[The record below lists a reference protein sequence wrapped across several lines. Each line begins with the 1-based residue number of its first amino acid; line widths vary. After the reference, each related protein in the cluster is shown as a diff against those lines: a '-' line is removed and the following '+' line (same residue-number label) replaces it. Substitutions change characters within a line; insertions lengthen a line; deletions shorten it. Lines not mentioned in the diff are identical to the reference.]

1 MNPASPAPVSATP
14 VVRRSA
20 GSFGVRCGLAVGI
33 FEILQDLPLPR
44 AVRGTPLLLPIFF
57 LVPLAFNGMLGLLL
71 GWSGAWLQG
80 RVGALRGARAGLPA
94 AGALGAL
101 AWMVLRNRP
110 EIRENLLPSIGALTA
125 GLVLVSLRG
134 LGTVRAGRA
143 VVGFFLL
150 LFAAAAG
157 FSLRWLETAKAPYQ
171 GEGPAR
177 SAPAGANNVVLI
189 TWDTVRADVL
199 PLYGGTGLETPHLD
213 AFAARSVVFDQMT
226 AEASIT
232 APSHAT
238 LLTGVVP
245 PSHGLHDNAI
255 QAISPEVPRVPEAFR
270 DAGWDTAAFV
280 ASEVLW
286 RKAGF
291 EKGFRLYDDRL
302 QNDHFRLFVKTF
314 SRHFSLLRFW
324 FFRKFR
330 GLDESEPQ
338 IPGSKVL
345 ERAEG
350 FLDKEDRPFFLWV
363 HFYDAHRPYD
373 PKEPYLSRAQ
383 GLAAGAQPAAADPDR
398 LGESMTRY
406 RAEIMELDDL
416 LGRFLGDLEARDP
429 GLAHTA
435 ILLTADHGE
444 CFGEHGLEKHSPSLL
459 EATQHVPCILHLP
472 GDQAAGR
479 RFPDLVAHV
488 DVEPTLLA
496 LAGLESLPGSQGVS
510 LLDPARGTG
519 PVPARTFFRRG
530 FYMEAF
536 ARNLVEYDKEGAK
549 IRDDRKVGLRTPEWK
564 YFAWTAEKNPRVRLY
579 AMDRGESTDL
589 SGDRPE
595 ELKELKM
602 ILAQERRMIP
612 VVEPV
617 PVEITAEEWKAFAEL
632 GYLGGT
638 EDEEH
643 P

>member
-1 MNPASPAPVSATP
+1 
-14 VVRRSA
+14 
-20 GSFGVRCGLAVGI
+20 VRCGLAVAI
-33 FEILQDLPLPR
+33 FEIVQNLPLPR
-44 AVRGTPLLLPIFF
+44 PVRGNPLLLPIFF
-57 LVPLAFNGMLGLLL
+57 LVPLAFSGMLGLLL
-71 GWSGAWLQG
+71 GWSGAWLER
-80 RVGALRGARAGLPA
+80 RVRILRGARMGLPA
-94 AGALGAL
+94 AGALAAL
-101 AWMVLRNRP
+101 AWMGLRNRP
-110 EIRENLLPSIGALTA
+110 EIRENLIPSIGALTV
-125 GLVLVSLRG
+125 GLVFVSLRRLDSRVTGRMLVG
-134 LGTVRAGRA
+134 L
-143 VVGFFLL
+143 FLL

-157 FSLRWLETAKAPYQ
+157 FSLRWLGTEKTPYL
-171 GEGPAR
+171 GDGPAGP
-177 SAPAGANNVVLI
+177 APAGANNVVLI

-245 PSHGLHDNAI
+245 PSHGIHTNAV
-255 QAISPEVPRVPEAFR
+255 QAISPEVPRTPEAFR
-270 DAGWDTAAFV
+270 DAGWDTAGFV

-291 EKGFRLYDDRL
+291 QKGFHIYDDRL
-302 QNDHFRLFVKTF
+302 QSDHFRLFVKIL
-314 SRHFSLLRFW
+314 SRHFSLMRFW

-330 GLDESEPQ
+330 SLDESEPQ

-345 ERAEG
+345 DRAEG
-350 FLDKEDRPFFLWV
+350 FLKGEKRPFFLWV

-373 PKEPYLSRAQ
+373 PKEPFLSRARN
-383 GLAAGAQPAAADPDR
+383 LAAGARPAAADPER
-398 LGESMTRY
+398 LGEPMTRY

-472 GDQAAGR
+472 GDGAAGR
-479 RFPDLVAHV
+479 RVPELVAHV

-496 LAGLESLPGSQGVS
+496 LAGLDPLPGSQGVS

-519 PVPARTFFRRG
+519 PVPARTFFRQG

-536 ARNLVEYDKEGAK
+536 AHNLIEFDKQGNK
-549 IRDDRKVGLRTPEWK
+549 IRDDRKVGLRTPQWK
-564 YFAWTAEKNPRVRLY
+564 YFAWTGGKEPRVRVY
-579 AMDRGESTDL
+579 AMDRGEDQDL
-589 SGDRPE
+589 SGSRPE
-595 ELKELKM
+595 ERKELEK
-602 ILAQERRMIP
+602 ILARERSRIP
-612 VVEPV
+612 VVDSV
-617 PVEITAEEWKAFAEL
+617 PVDMTSEERLGFEEL

-638 EDEEH
+638 EDEEE

>member
-1 MNPASPAPVSATP
+1 MPHSVVSRPSP
-14 VVRRSA
+14 

-33 FEILQDLPLPR
+33 FEIVQNLPLPR
-44 AVRGTPLLLPIFF
+44 PVRGNPLLLPLFF
-57 LVPLAFNGMLGLLL
+57 LVPLAFDGMLGLLL
-71 GWSGAWLQG
+71 GWGGAWVAKRL
-80 RVGALRGARAGLPA
+80 RALRGARAGLPA
-94 AGALGAL
+94 AGALAAL
-101 AWMVLRNRP
+101 AWMGLRNRP

-125 GLVLVSLRG
+125 GLVFVSLRR
-134 LGTVRAGRA
+134 LDSRVAGRML
-143 VVGFFLL
+143 VGFFLL
-150 LFAAAAG
+150 LFATAAG
-157 FSLRWLETAKAPYQ
+157 FSFRWLGTEKAPYL
-171 GEGPAR
+171 GEGPAGP
-177 SAPAGANNVVLI
+177 APAGANNVVLI

-245 PSHGLHDNAI
+245 PSHGVHTNAV
-255 QAISPEVPRVPEAFR
+255 QAIAPDVPRVPGAFR
-270 DAGWDTAAFV
+270 EAGWDTAAFV

-302 QNDHFRLFVKTF
+302 QNDHFRLFVKSL
-314 SRHFSLLRFW
+314 SRHFSLMRFW
-324 FFRKFR
+324 FFRKLR
-330 GLDESEPQ
+330 SLDESDPQ

-350 FLDKEDRPFFLWV
+350 FLKREKRPFFLWV

-373 PKEPYLSRAQ
+373 PKEPYLSRARS
-383 GLAAGAQPAAADPDR
+383 LAAGARPAAADPDR
-398 LGESMTRY
+398 LGESMTLY
-406 RAEIMELDDL
+406 RAEIMELDAL
-416 LGRFLGDLEARDP
+416 LGRFLGDLETLDP
-429 GLAHTA
+429 GLEHTA

-459 EATQHVPCILHLP
+459 EATLHVPAILHLP
-472 GDQAAGR
+472 GGRGAGR
-479 RFPDLVAHV
+479 RIPDLVAHV

-496 LAGLESLPGSQGVS
+496 LAGLESLQGSQGVS

-536 ARNLVEYDKEGAK
+536 AHNLIEYDKQGNK
-549 IRDDRKVGLRTPEWK
+549 IRDDRKVGLRTPKWK
-564 YFAWTAEKNPRVRLY
+564 YFAWTGGRDPRIRLY
-579 AMDRGESTDL
+579 AMDQGEELDL
-589 SGDRPE
+589 SAVLPE
-595 ELKELKM
+595 ERKTLEK
-602 ILAQERRMIP
+602 ILAQERSRIP
-612 VVEPV
+612 VVASV
-617 PVEITAEEWKAFAEL
+617 LVEITAEEKQAFAEL

-638 EDEEH
+638 EDEED